1 MGRGLTT
8 LIELLDTDCWGLVIR
23 ELNWSLFIAWL
34 PGKLYMCRF
43 PKLKWESRNSSLCK
57 AFE

>member
-1 MGRGLTT
+1 MDQGLTT

-43 PKLKWESRNSSLCK
+43 SQAKMGVQELILV
-57 AFE
+57 